1 MSVNNIL
8 NRAYKVLFHN
18 SINICRQC
26 EIVCASNLH
35 DMKLQDVKLQ
45 DRHFHVQH
53 FQRPLRASKSAVYSS
68 S

>member
-45 DRHFHVQH
+45 DRKLHDMKMTDQ
-53 FQRPLRASKSAVYSS
+53 K
-68 S
+68 